1 MTSPGLQASFF
12 PVLVLAIASSVVLM
26 EGLARQG
33 KGFISLSSYSD
44 VLRSGS
50 NLCYCRMQWLII
62 TIWCKFLIRLGG
74 CRTDTEFGTTSVR
87 FLFSCYSCNVRVN
100 FPFHQLK

>member
-50 NLCYCRMQWLII
+50 NLCCCKMQWLII

-74 CRTDTEFGTTSVR
+74 AGLIPSLVQLVFVSY
-87 FLFSCYSCNVRVN
+87 FPAIRVM
-100 FPFHQLK
+100 LG